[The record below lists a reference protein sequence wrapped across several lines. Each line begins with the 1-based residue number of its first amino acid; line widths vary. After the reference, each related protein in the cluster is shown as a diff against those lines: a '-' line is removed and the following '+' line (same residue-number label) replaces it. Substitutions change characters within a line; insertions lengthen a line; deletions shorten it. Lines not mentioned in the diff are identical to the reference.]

1 MADMHRQS
9 DTVASHVIGCGWFR
23 GSEWHVCNVS
33 YTSQPQLQQ
42 HAALPSD
49 WHMMQ
54 AEDSVIEQVQ
64 AEKDGL
70 LAELRRQM
78 AHMQRQ
84 HDSIAAELQGKL
96 QW

>member
-1 MADMHRQS
+1 MQPAPD
-9 DTVASHVIGCGWFR
+9 GC
-23 GSEWHVCNVS
+23 
-33 YTSQPQLQQ
+33 
-42 HAALPSD
+42 
-49 WHMMQ
+49 HMMQ

-70 LAELRRQM
+70 LAELRRQITD
-78 AHMQRQ
+78 MQRQ